1 MRKIERIVTMH
12 VVLEYVAILTN
23 LLVSLLS
30 LLLNESLCL
39 GELLTLL
46 LEVLLGLTHLV
57 QSQILLQSSLFP
69 PKMPSPIS
77 KLV

>member
-1 MRKIERIVTMH
+1 MRKIERIVMMH